1 MGDHEPIARAL
12 SFMERVFGYREF
24 RPGQEE
30 ILEAVLSGEDSLV
43 IMPTGGGK
51 SLCYQVPAFLRA
63 GITLVISPLI
73 ALMKD
78 QVDSLGVLDLPV
90 TAIHSLMSLKEQE
103 KALKQI
109 AAGKMKLVYASP
121 ERLRNRLFIDA
132 VKQCTVSMVAVDEAH
147 CISQWGHDFRP
158 DY

>member
-1 MGDHEPIARAL
+1 MKKMPDDEPITSAL
-12 SFMERVFGYREF
+12 SFMEKVFGFRRF
-24 RPGQEE
+24 RPGQKE
-30 ILEAVLSGEDSLV
+30 ILKAVLSGEDTLA

-51 SLCYQVPAFLRA
+51 SLCYQVPAFLRP

-90 TAIHSLMSLKEQE
+90 TAIHSLMGLREQE
-103 KALKQI
+103 EALKQI
-109 AAGKMKLVYASP
+109 AAGKIRLVYASP

-132 VKQCTVSMVAVDEAH
+132 VKQTTVSMVAVDEAH
-147 CISQWGHDFRP
+147 CISQ
-158 DY
+158 